1 MLLALLSCLLAN
13 EHQGR
18 AENFYYWL
26 GLANER
32 LAQQLS
38 LRGVDVREHHH
49 TKRALELYQQQL
61 AVTQEYGG
69 RAEEAKAHGNLGNAH
84 ILKGDYAK
92 GCELLQQALAMFQS
106 LGDTANAA
114 VAVQTLTQLQLAQA
128 FAVGATRAD
137 GSS

>member
-1 MLLALLSCLLAN
+1 LLLALLSCLLAN

-38 LRGVDVREHHH
+38 RRGVDVQEHQH

-61 AVTQEYGG
+61 AVAQEYGG

-84 ILKGDYAK
+84 ILKGDYAR
-92 GCELLQQALAMFQS
+92 GCDLIHQALTVFQA
-106 LGDTANAA
+106 LGDSANAA
-114 VAVQTLTQLQLAQA
+114 VAIQTLTQLKLAQA
-128 FAVGATRAD
+128 LR
-137 GSS
+137 